1 MPFPLPLDPVFR
13 KEITW
18 IWIHDIGDR
27 LKLNDVEGANA
38 SWKIANEIYLSLPP
52 GTGSPAIEDRLFQQ
66 RVKLDNVLHPTN
78 ENNL

>member
-13 KEITW
+13 KEIAW

-52 GTGSPAIEDRLFQQ
+52 GNGDQTIEDQLFQK
-66 RVKLDNVLHPTN
+66 RVKLDNTLHPTN